1 MPTRKAAHAP
11 QPHSRTRPRLW
22 QSAAFGLL
30 LLLLS
35 GALPAQARP
44 RSLSLADYPRPSHD
58 NRRGIHWAPVL
69 FSQPQPLVD
78 RYLAEADGMGIRW
91 LKLMQPDQPG
101 LEHAYLLEEMGRR
114 GMEPI
119 LRVQKTYNDPYTH
132 LDRLV
137 AAGVAA
143 GVNYYELYSNANVA
157 GLDGGWRSGQP
168 IDIPGLAARWSDA
181 ARTVRAAGGYPGLP
195 SLSPAGAVDDS
206 TFLRRF
212 LAALGEAGRLDALEG
227 AWLPVQNY
235 TGGLPLESADG
246 FRRYERYHQIVL
258 EMTGRALPVLSTE
271 GGALAGEVGPAGVA
285 EETVAAYRFMQA
297 GAPDYFF
304 VFTPWLLV
312 NAAAGGY
319 DGAWERHAWFPAQG
333 DAQPVVAAVRALAQ
347 NGPAPATAPTPAPL
361 AAPLHFAQQ
370 PDAAR
375 PAAESAPL
383 HAAQNDARP
392 LDAAP
397 VAPAAQPAQPAPR
410 ILSRGDVTLSETAI
424 SLPTYDFESA
434 LLPTAPDDPIYP
446 APRLDFDR
454 VGGPSPRSYR
464 ALLLENDFLRL
475 TILPEL
481 GGRIYRWE
489 DKLAG
494 RDILYHNPVV
504 KPTRWGVRG
513 WWLAAG
519 GMEWSA
525 GLADH
530 GLYEYLPWRAESVA
544 DSRSASVRLSQT
556 IRDGVR
562 VLVEISLSAD
572 ARFFAVTTEL
582 HNPGLAPVSTH
593 FWSNA
598 MLAPAGDN
606 RVDPRSR
613 LVWPADQFT
622 VHGSAGSRAFA
633 MGATLDWPAG
643 NGVDGALLANWPTHL
658 SFFAAPGAQ
667 RGAVG
672 LVDPSGE
679 LAVIRTFPPRTAPG
693 VKTFYG
699 PGLEPSLWSDGNDGR
714 YFELW
719 GGPGKD
725 FASPVALAPAQ
736 SVRWTEQW
744 YSVPGLGPFAAANAH
759 AALALLPAGSGVEL
773 RLAGVSSAALAG
785 SLRLSV
791 RADDELLFNGSV
803 SLSLDEIQ
811 RVALE
816 SRLAG
821 RRWIV
826 QLFDRQNRVLLAY
839 DSLPVALAEENA
851 ERPPV
856 WDSRLDELNID
867 ITPAPAKPGQSYWK
881 VMRAEFQND
890 QEGGGRHHIFIEV
903 LDEAGKRIVGQ
914 PVEVLWSN
922 GSAEVITEDK
932 PAPEYAANFPMYGN
946 LGGYSL
952 RLPGLSE
959 TVTGM
964 GLPGGKQHV
973 VYNVVFQ
980 RVRK

>member
-1 MPTRKAAHAP
+1 MPTRQAPQAP
-11 QPHSRTRPRLW
+11 QPQSRTRPRLW

-35 GALPAQARP
+35 SALPAQAGP
-44 RSLSLADYPRPSHD
+44 RSLSLADYPRPRDD

-69 FSQPQPLVD
+69 MSQPQPLVD
-78 RYLAEADGMGIRW
+78 RYLAEADEMGIRW

-101 LEHAYLLEEMGRR
+101 LEHAYLLEQMNQR
-114 GMEPI
+114 GMEAI
-119 LRVQKTYNDPYTH
+119 LRVQKTYNDPYAH

-137 AAGVAA
+137 VAGVAA
-143 GVNYYELYSNANVA
+143 GVDYYELYSNANVA

-181 ARTVRAAGGYPGLP
+181 ARTVRGAGGYPGLP

-206 TFLRRF
+206 TFLRHF
-212 LAALGEAGRLDALEG
+212 LAALGEQGRLDALEG

-246 FRRYERYHQIVL
+246 FRRYERYHQILL
-258 EMTGRALPVLSTE
+258 EMTGRSLPVLSTE

-285 EETVAAYRFMQA
+285 EQTVAAYRFMQA

-333 DAQPVVAAVRALAQ
+333 DPQPVVAAVRAL
-347 NGPAPATAPTPAPL
+347 GKDGGAPALAPTAAAPTPSPLSAPL
-361 AAPLHFAQQ
+361 NFAQQ

-375 PAAESAPL
+375 PLPEESEPVR
-383 HAAQNDARP
+383 AAQNNP
-392 LDAAP
+392 QS
-397 VAPAAQPAQPAPR
+397 VAPAPAAPTAPR
-410 ILSRGDVTLSETAI
+410 ILSRGDVTLSEASV
-424 SLPTYDFESA
+424 SLPTYDFDSA
-434 LLPTAPDDPIYP
+434 LLPTAKDDPIYP

-489 DKLAG
+489 DKVAG

-513 WWLAAG
+513 WWLAVG
-519 GMEWSA
+519 GMEWGA

-556 IRDGVR
+556 VRDGVR
-562 VLVEISLSAD
+562 VQVEISLSAD

-606 RVDPRSR
+606 RVDPQSR

-633 MGATLDWPAG
+633 MGATVDWPAG
-643 NGVDGALLANWPTHL
+643 NGEDASLLANWPTHL
-658 SFFAAPGAQ
+658 SFFATPGAQ

-672 LVDPSGE
+672 LVDPAGE
-679 LAVIRTFPPRTAPG
+679 LAVVRSFPPRTAPG

-699 PGLEPSLWSDGNDGR
+699 PGLEPSLWSDGGDGR

-725 FASPVALAPAQ
+725 FAAPVSLAPAQ

-744 YSVPGLGPFAAANAH
+744 YTVPGLGLFSAANAH
-759 AALALLPAGSGVEL
+759 AALALLPTSDGVEL
-773 RLAGVSSAALAG
+773 RLAGVSSATLAG
-785 SLRLSV
+785 PLRLSV
-791 RADDELLFNGSV
+791 RADDELLFNQPV
-803 SLSLDEIQ
+803 SLSLDELQ
-811 RVALE
+811 RLTLDT
-816 SRLAG
+816 RLAG

-839 DSLPVALAEENA
+839 DSQPVPLAEERG
-851 ERPPV
+851 EKPPV
-856 WDSRLDELNID
+856 WDSRLDDLNID
-867 ITPAPAKPGQSYWK
+867 ITPAAAKPGQSYWK
-881 VMRAEFQND
+881 VMLAEFQND

-922 GSAEVITEDK
+922 GSAVVVTEDK